1 MTNPSGRCGH
11 RWPHAGDHPGASSHI
26 CDVRLAPAAVDHKTH
41 WCGVCGETAP
51 VVVEPVASESAPTMT
66 SPAPRW
72 AALKV
77 HDEQPDETDAET
89 SIVVATRVHG
99 PYATERA
106 AVMVAR
112 GLNVEAHGTPDRY
125 VPVRVEPVS
134 GWAWD
139 GPAPDPNNPVTIPA
153 LFTERETDRAPGAP
167 IS

>member
-51 VVVEPVASESAPTMT
+51 VVVEPVTSEPAPAVT

-77 HDEQPDETDAET
+77 HDEQPDETD
-89 SIVVATRVHG
+89 SGVKIVVVTDSHG

-106 AVMVAR
+106 SRLIAR
-112 GLNVEAHGTPDRY
+112 GLNESGVDLDGDGAPRWIA
-125 VPVRVEPVS
+125 VRVEPID
-134 GWAWD
+134 GWTWD
-139 GPAPDPNNPVTIPA
+139 GMKSDVMVGGTPAETP
-153 LFTERETDRAPGAP
+153 ER
-167 IS
+167 